1 MIYNLKKF
9 SLSTVRIFREVA
21 FILVL
26 ICVTIGAIPTTAWA
40 VNGKNY
46 ISENYVKN
54 AFRLSAGGRSATL
67 VASSTDHKGVLRAL
81 LDLQGDIGKV
91 TGHQP
96 DVIYDNIPSQK
107 ELVIIGTIGKSSLID
122 RLVKNGKLNISA
134 IKGKW
139 ENFLLQVI
147 DNPFPGVTKAFVIAG
162 SDKRG
167 TIYGLYDVSS
177 SIGVS
182 PWHYW
187 ADVPPKNHTSL
198 YIKSG
203 RYSEG
208 PSVKYRGIFINDE
221 DPDLTRWVRENF
233 GTVKPSVDPP
243 VRAGVANYGHEFYA
257 RVFEL
262 LLRIKANYLWPAMWS
277 NAFNEDDAENPKLAD
292 EYGIV
297 MGTSHQEPMLRS
309 QQEWDRR
316 YIRTLGTWDYT
327 KHADTLAK
335 FWREGIRRNKGY
347 ESVITMGLRGANDT
361 EMKGSLA
368 DNIAMVERIASTQQK
383 IIKDEYGAAADE
395 VPQVWCLYKEIMEY
409 YNNGMRVPD
418 NITLLWA
425 DDNWGNI
432 RRLPDAKERLRAGGA
447 GVYYHFDYHGDPRS
461 YEWINTNPLA
471 KIWDQMSLAKQY
483 GADKIWI
490 VNVGHFKGYELPMQY
505 FMDLAWDTKYWTSD
519 KIHAYT
525 TQWAAKQ
532 FGSQHAGEI
541 ADILNKYTKYNGRR
555 KPESLT
561 SSTYSLVNYNEAE
574 KVVADYIQ
582 LQKKAEQLYAKM
594 PENLRDAYYQIVLF
608 PVKACAQL
616 YEMYLAAGKNELYA
630 KQQRASANAMAAR
643 TRQFFQKDSLLMNEY
658 NHVYAGGRWSH
669 FMDETHIGYTTW
681 SPPRKNNLDAIKLKH
696 LQIPDAAAMG
706 VALEGGEN
714 SWPEHKDDAI
724 LPAFDNYSNS
734 RHYLEIFNKGRSSF
748 KYTISTNANWLK
760 ISNTSGTVDSLDQR
774 IWLSLNAAALPKG
787 KAESTLTITGTGQ
800 PVTVKVS
807 YAALQTSIAKPGS
820 FVESGGVIAIEAA
833 HFAKNV
839 SSGTREWKEIEDY
852 GLTLSGMR
860 ATAPANTAAA
870 VPGKNAPHL
879 EYPLYLTSADTAE
892 ITLITSPLL
901 NVMPDRDIRIAV
913 SFDDETPVYMVNVP
927 DKFKVHWSNPA
938 WAQTVV
944 KQARQTKT
952 TLKIKSPGNHTLKVW
967 LIDPGVVLEKII
979 VNTGGLRPS
988 YLGPPESTRIT
999 SAIAKKG

>member
-1 MIYNLKKF
+1 MIYNLKIF
-9 SLSTVRIFREVA
+9 SKNPVRAFRQAA

-26 ICVTIGAIPTTAWA
+26 ICATIGAIPTAAWA
-40 VNGKNY
+40 LNGKNY
-46 ISENYVKN
+46 ISESYVKN
-54 AFRLSAGGRSATL
+54 AFKLSAGGRSATI

-91 TGHQP
+91 TDHQP
-96 DVIYDNIPSQK
+96 AVLYDKVPSQK
-107 ELVIIGTIGKSSLID
+107 ELIIVGTIGKSALID
-122 RLVKNGKLNISA
+122 RLVKSGKLNVSA

-147 DNPFPGVTKAFVIAG
+147 DDPFPGVTKAFVIAG

-187 ADVPPKNHTSL
+187 ADVPPKKHTNL

-233 GTVKPSVDPP
+233 GTVKPSTNPP

-257 RVFEL
+257 KVFEL

-292 EYGIV
+292 EFGIV

-316 YIRTLGTWDYT
+316 YIRTLGNWDYT

-335 FWREGIRRNKGY
+335 FWREGISRNKGY

-361 EMKGSLA
+361 EMKGSLT
-368 DNIAMVERIASTQQK
+368 DNIAMVEGIASTQQN
-383 IIKDEYGAAADE
+383 IIKDEYGAAASN

-461 YEWINTNPLA
+461 YEWINTNPIA

-505 FMDLAWDTKYWTSD
+505 FMDLAWDTNYWTSD

-525 TQWAAKQ
+525 TQWAANQ
-532 FGSQHAGEI
+532 FGSQYAGDI

-561 SSTYSLVNYNEAE
+561 SSTYSLINYNEAE
-574 KVVADYIQ
+574 NVVSDYVQ
-582 LQKKAEQLYAKM
+582 LQKKAEQLYVKM

-616 YEMYLAAGKNELYA
+616 YEMYLAAAKNELYA
-630 KQQRASANAMAAR
+630 KQQRASANEMAAR
-643 TRQFFQKDSLLMNEY
+643 TRLFFQKDSLLMNEY
-658 NHVYAGGRWSH
+658 NHVYAGGRWNH

-681 SPPRKNNLDAIKLKH
+681 SPPRKNSLDAIKLKE
-696 LQIPDAAAMG
+696 LQVPQAATMG
-706 VALEGGEN
+706 VALEGNEN
-714 SWPEHKDDAI
+714 SWAEHTEQTV
-724 LPAFDNYSNS
+724 LPAFDNYNNTN
-734 RHYLEIFNKGRSSF
+734 HYLELFNKGRLPF
-748 KYTISTNANWLK
+748 NYTISSNVNWLN
-760 ISNTSGTVDSLDQR
+760 ISNISGSVDSLDKR
-774 IWLSLNAAALPKG
+774 ILFSLNKFALPKAN
-787 KAESTLTITGTGQ
+787 AEGIVTISGTGQ
-800 PVTVKVS
+800 PVNVKVN
-807 YAALQTSIAKPGS
+807 YVALQTSMAKPGS

-839 SSGTREWKEIEDY
+839 PSGAREWKEIEDY

-860 ATAPANTAAA
+860 ATAPANAPAA
-870 VPGKNAPHL
+870 VPGKNAPCL
-879 EYPLYLTSADTAE
+879 EYPLYLTSTDTAE

-913 SFDDETPVYMVNVP
+913 SFDDEAPIYMVNVP

-944 KQARQTKT
+944 KQARQVKT
-952 TLKIKSPGNHTLKVW
+952 TLKIKSRGNHTLKVW

-979 VNTGGLRPS
+979 VNTGGLKPS
-988 YLGPPESTRIT
+988 YLGPPESVSVPR
-999 SAIAKKG
+999 KL